1 MNCHK
6 GGHRKIPM
14 SLIHMKPSLP
24 QPPAMPSPSTP
35 MKTRRGFLALVG
47 AGASALALRP
57 VGALA
62 LNTEQS
68 RALIERALAEVYAV
82 INSGQAPAQMYRQF
96 ETIFARYAD
105 VGIIARSALGPA
117 ARQVGGAQL
126 AAYQQAF
133 QGYIGRKYGKRFRE
147 FIGSRIEVTGARPLK
162 SFFAVTSVAYLNGR
176 APMQVEWHVSD
187 KSERD
192 LFFNIIIEGV
202 NMLASERAEIGAM
215 LARRKGDIA
224 ALTADLQGAG

>member
-1 MNCHK
+1 M
-6 GGHRKIPM
+6 R
-14 SLIHMKPSLP
+14 
-24 QPPAMPSPSTP
+24 
-35 MKTRRGFLALVG
+35 TRRGFLALSG
-47 AGASALALRP
+47 AAVALLALRP
-57 VGALA
+57 MGALA
-62 LNTEQS
+62 LNTDQS
-68 RALIERALAEVYAV
+68 RALIEKALGEVYAV
-82 INSGQAPAQMYRQF
+82 INSGQPSAQMYRQF

-117 ARQVGGAQL
+117 ARQVGGAQF

-187 KSERD
+187 KSGQSK
-192 LFFNIIIEGV
+192 FFNIIIEGV
-202 NMLASERAEIGAM
+202 NMLATERSEIGAM
-215 LARRKGDIA
+215 LARRNGDIA
-224 ALTADLQGAG
+224 ALTADLQRAG